1 MEKHPNA
8 LQINIARTL
17 KSQDKK
23 THQAR
28 GVSGE
33 KASKDYFSY
42 ALGKWPFTIKS
53 LEIGIS

>member
-42 ALGKWPFTIKS
+42 ALGK
-53 LEIGIS
+53 